1 MAEKQ
6 RPPRPSFEVVFAA
19 RLEQAQIQIAELFR
33 NIGEI
38 AFELE
43 QIAEAVRLLTEATR
57 PAPQPSAPP
66 PPPRLLAGRWPLRRG
81 DGYQR
86 TPPQPPTEYEAW
98 VRRSPPA
105 TE

>member
-1 MAEKQ
+1 MTEKP
-6 RPPRPSFEVVFAA
+6 RPPRPSFEVLFAA

-43 QIAEAVRLLTEATR
+43 QLADAVRLTEATR
-57 PAPQPSAPP
+57 PAPQPPP
-66 PPPRLLAGRWPLRRG
+66 DHPPLPRLLAGRWPLRRG
-81 DGYQR
+81 DGYAR
-86 TPPQPPTEYEAW
+86 TPPQPFVPYEAW